1 MVQGPGRFAQRDEME
16 ERQARRVTRELT
28 PAELQRVRQHQKQI
42 ADELPEMAARDQMR
56 KEAREEATLSGQ
68 LRRAIHAS
76 QLSLSAIAAQVGVT
90 PLLLDEFLTGQR
102 TLRSDVIDRL
112 ANALGCELSQV
123 R

>member
-1 MVQGPGRFAQRDEME
+1 
-16 ERQARRVTRELT
+16 
-28 PAELQRVRQHQKQI
+28 
-42 ADELPEMAARDQMR
+42 MAARDQMR

-76 QLSLSAIAAQVGVT
+76 QLSLSAIAAQAGVA

>member
-1 MVQGPGRFAQRDEME
+1 ME
-16 ERQARRVTRELT
+16 KQQARRVTRQLT
-28 PAELQRVRQHQKQI
+28 PAEQQRVPQHQKQI
-42 ADELPEMAARDQMR
+42 ADELPEMATRDQMR

-76 QLSLSAIAAQVGVT
+76 QLSLSAIAAQAGVA